1 MKKSWIKRILY
12 VLAGIASVIIIVST
26 IKTGV
31 DNYKNK
37 DKDTTTGTETSQVQ
51 VVDLAA

>member
-1 MKKSWIKRILY
+1 MKKSWIRRIIY
-12 VLAGIASVIIIVST
+12 VLAGIASVIIIASAV
-26 IKTGV
+26 KTGV

-37 DKDTTTGTETSQVQ
+37 DKDTTSSETAQVQ